1 MRRMQVYWLVVC
13 VLALATSA
21 TAGQVVF
28 KQKVKLPFALQTG
41 SSVLEPGEYLIRVMF
56 DGNNWILSLAPSKKS
71 NTEVFKI
78 TGAYADLPKQ
88 EQNFQKEYRLQILR
102 MSSTGK
108 SGKSNWIIFN
118 LDWNNPAS
126 KLRPYQRWVFRVR
139 EAAR

>member
-1 MRRMQVYWLVVC
+1 MRRMQVYLLVVC
-13 VLALATSA
+13 VLALAISA
-21 TAGQVVF
+21 TAGEVVF

-41 SSVLEPGEYLIRVMF
+41 SGALEPGEYLIRIMF
-56 DGNNWILSLAPSKKS
+56 DGNNWILSLAPRKKS

-78 TGAYADLPKQ
+78 TGAYADVPKQ
-88 EQNFQKEYRLQILR
+88 EQNFRKEYRLQILR

-118 LDWNNPAS
+118 LDWKNPGAQ
-126 KLRPYQRWVFRVR
+126 LRIYQRLVFRVR